1 LFVFSVEYSALRLQS
16 SGAVNKKNFLLA
28 ALLCLFA
35 LPSFAQ
41 LSDTYVIT
49 AAANVAGSNNTRWL
63 TQLSIFNPHFDY
75 SLKVSMTLLPTGGA
89 TGPEKLITI
98 PPNSTFISDDVMRDV
113 FNLTGSGA
121 LLLATFPEDNP
132 GVENS
137 IVARSFLV
145 TSNTYNDAADG
156 TYGQTIPGVWTG
168 LLDVDTDEITAIA
181 HGIDNSARLQFR
193 TNIGAVNLGACSVTV
208 LVNAFDA
215 DGNKVLNAAPLFV
228 PPYAHL
234 QDRLPVTLEGGSV
247 EFSVQDPCASDDERF
262 AVVFPYTSSIDDL
275 SGDPRYQTPV
285 LLATPGTLYGKK
297 ATQAK
302 LDPTQFGKKVDTAYA
317 RKVVAKANRLGTVNL
332 VRGDRGWVVEK

>member
-1 LFVFSVEYSALRLQS
+1 MNS
-16 SGAVNKKNFLLA
+16 KKLLLA
-28 ALLCLFA
+28 AILCLA
-35 LPSFAQ
+35 ATPMFAQ

-98 PPNSTFISDDVMRDV
+98 PANSTFITDDVMRDV
-113 FNLTGSGA
+113 FNLAGSGG

-145 TSNTYNDAADG
+145 TSNTYNDSANG

-168 LLDVDTDEITAIA
+168 LLDVDTDDITAIA
-181 HGIDNSARLQFR
+181 HGIDNSSRLQFR

-208 LVNAFDA
+208 FVNAFDA
-215 DGNKVLNAAPLFV
+215 DGNKVLNAAPLGV
-228 PPYAHL
+228 PPYAHI

-247 EFSVQDPCASDDERF
+247 EFYVQDPCASSDQNF
-262 AVVFPYTSSIDDL
+262 AVVLPYTSTIDDL

-285 LLATPGTLYGKK
+285 LLASPSLIFGKK
-297 ATQAK
+297 AQA
-302 LDPTQFGKKVDTAYA
+302 LADPTQIGKKIDTAYA
-317 RKVVAKANRLGTVNL
+317 RKVVAKANRLGSVNL
-332 VRGDRGWVVEK
+332 VRGERGWVVEK

>member
-1 LFVFSVEYSALRLQS
+1 MEYSALRLQS
-16 SGAVNKKNFLLA
+16 SCAVNTKKLLLA

-113 FNLTGSGA
+113 FNLAGSGA

-145 TSNTYNDAADG
+145 TSNTYNDSPNG
-156 TYGQTIPGVWTG
+156 TFGQTIPGVWTG
-168 LLDVDTDEITAIA
+168 LLDVDTDDITAIA
-181 HGIDNSARLQFR
+181 HGIDNSSRLKFR
-193 TNIGAVNLGACSVTV
+193 TNVGAVNLGACSVTV

-215 DGNKVLNAAPLFV
+215 DGRKVLNAAPLFV

-247 EFSVQDPCASDDERF
+247 EFSVQDPCANDDDAF
-262 AVVFPYTSSIDDL
+262 AVVLPYTSTIDDL

-297 ATQAK
+297 ATQAN
-302 LDPTQFGKKVDTAYA
+302 LDPTQLGKKVDTAYA
-317 RKVVAKANRLGTVNL
+317 RKVVAKADRLGTVTL